1 MIIKADKQFSMFPSQ
16 VGLRKYVQYYNIV
29 FPPFNL
35 FTSQYTLMP
44 KASGVLSLA
53 FDGNSVTIE
62 LWGAS
67 LSPVLLGA
75 EPNKYCVLMLIQL
88 SPIGLY
94 QITGQSQA
102 EFANK
107 RLSLED
113 IDSELFQSLYEA
125 FVMSKTT
132 VQLAGACEKVLYRR
146 MERDIVSD
154 AVLLAASGIA
164 HHHGQV
170 LVSEIARQVC
180 YSERQLN
187 RLFLTQVGMNVK
199 NYARL
204 TRFNYVLK
212 HMKTSPC
219 FLATLS
225 EQAGY
230 FDQAHLDKDF
240 KLISGVSPQE
250 YLKTMSDFYYDATE
264 ICDTI
269 SSKGE

>member
-1 MIIKADKQFSMFPSQ
+1 MIIKADKQFCMFPSQ
-16 VGLRKYVQYYNIV
+16 VGLRKYIEYYNIV
-29 FPPFNL
+29 FPPYDM

-44 KASGVLSLA
+44 KACGVLSLA
-53 FDGNSVTIE
+53 FDGTSVIAE
-62 LWGAS
+62 LWGVS
-67 LSPVLLGA
+67 LTPVLLGA
-75 EPNKYCVLMLIQL
+75 EPNRYCVLLLIQL

-113 IDSELFQSLYEA
+113 IDSVLFQSLFEA
-125 FVMSKTT
+125 FVISKTPAEL
-132 VQLAGACEKVLYRR
+132 VNACEKVLYRR
-146 MERDIVSD
+146 MERHIVSD
-154 AVLLAASGIA
+154 AVLLATSGIA
-164 HHHGQV
+164 DHHGQV

-199 NYARL
+199 NYVRL

-212 HMKTSPC
+212 RIQTSPC
-219 FLATLS
+219 FFATLS

-230 FDQAHLDKDF
+230 FDQAHFDKDF
-240 KLISGVSPQE
+240 KAISGVSPQE
-250 YLKTMSDFYYDATE
+250 YLKTMSDFYYDADE
-264 ICDTI
+264 IYDTI
-269 SSKGE
+269 SSKEE